1 MDKEGL
7 VFEGIIRKLNI
18 DNPDDKT
25 NEKNASYN
33 TYKTLISNIT
43 TLPPKQF
50 VLLSTLI
57 GILLIDDIDAKDQ
70 IILGKFIN
78 NIGQT
83 IITAAAQEQIN
94 IKKDKWNK
102 DLCLYN
108 KSYFN
113 FHCSSTLL
121 SFHCQIYKLHN

>member
-1 MDKEGL
+1 MDKESL
-7 VFEGIIRKLNI
+7 IFEGIIRKLNI
-18 DNPDDKT
+18 DETDDKISENKT
-25 NEKNASYN
+25 NT
-33 TYKTLISNIT
+33 TYKALISCIT

-57 GILLIDDIDAKDQ
+57 GILLIDDIDPKEQ

-94 IKKDKWNK
+94 IKKEN
-102 DLCLYN
+102 
-108 KSYFN
+108 
-113 FHCSSTLL
+113 
-121 SFHCQIYKLHN
+121 